1 MAIQTLSFSNL
12 LGNGQLP
19 RNPRPNSL
27 RVDGRY
33 TLSFTEFGVQIPS
46 LWGYRSGLGSNEF
59 AVYYATWI
67 DSKGVPNVSPLCK
80 SNNAPL
86 SASIQF
92 GSWRMVVEKRE
103 DPTFGTQWEVRG
115 AVWFAASQ
123 KWGNGLSRYAGS
135 RPARWNSSISRSTVT
150 PDLFPIA
157 QSNFESGFAER
168 FILPT
173 EGPPFPGFEW
183 PPRFAD
189 FWLDQL

>member
-1 MAIQTLSFSNL
+1 VAIQTLSFSNL

-33 TLSFTEFGVQIPS
+33 VVSFTEFGVQIPS
-46 LWGYRSGLGSNEF
+46 LWGYRSSIGDDEF

-67 DSKGVPNVSPLCK
+67 DSEGTPNVTPLCK
-80 SNNAPL
+80 TVNSPPA
-86 SASIQF
+86 AGIQF
-92 GSWRMVVEKRE
+92 GTWRMAVEKRE

-115 AVWFAASQ
+115 AVWFAAAMR
-123 KWGNGLSRYAGS
+123 WGDGVSRYAGS
-135 RPARWNSSISRSTVT
+135 RPAKWDSSITRSTVT

-157 QSNFESGFAER
+157 QSNFEPGFVER
-168 FILPT
+168 FTLPKD
-173 EGPPFPGFEW
+173 GPPQPGFEW
-183 PPRFAD
+183 PPQFAE